1 VITASRLSKPAATD
15 DYRQKFRG
23 PSGCIL
29 RCTPNDL
36 LPGGDH
42 PHMKR
47 REFITL
53 LGGAAAWPL
62 GARAQQAGVPVIGFH
77 DTHSPDGLLGQHGL
91 SVNSAFL

>member
-53 LGGAAAWPL
+53 LGGAAVAWPL
-62 GARAQQAGVPVIGFH
+62 AVCAQQRHVAHRFEWKPRMTAWV
-77 DTHSPDGLLGQHGL
+77 QKW
-91 SVNSAFL
+91 